1 MKSIGYAFRIFFRFI
16 FLWIVDAVSLII
28 ASMVL
33 PGITISGGMTG
44 AAAAALMLGIVNL
57 VIRPLI
63 LMLALPFGFFAIFA
77 VGFVANA
84 FALIIASDL
93 LPTFEVRDFAAAFFA
108 GIFISAVNTVIIGLT
123 GVGDD
128 DSFYQGV
135 IERLAG
141 RRKFDGAGDQSRGL
155 VMMEI
160 DGLSFHHLQK
170 ALEEGYMPELS
181 QMLEREGYALSLMDC
196 GLPSQTSACQAG
208 IMFGDNYDIP
218 SFRWYGKDEGKLFV
232 SSKDAP
238 LINERYASGEGL
250 MRGGSSI
257 NNMLNGD
264 AEKSILTL
272 ADLTSGSRE
281 EKRQR
286 ARDIYLL
293 MLNPYFIMR
302 TLVLF
307 INEMALEVW
316 QYRRDKANKVYPLLN
331 RQRHFY
337 PAVRAATT
345 VFMRDLAAYLTIMDI
360 VRGSPSLY
368 ITWPGYD
375 EVAHHSG
382 PWSRHALAT
391 LRKYDR
397 VIAHVRDIIERKAPR
412 PYDLIVLSDHGQSF
426 GPTFLQRYGYTLQ
439 EFIEEKLPEGIGVA
453 HTFGGDDGTVAVAA
467 ISGELK
473 NIQEQGTSG
482 RAGGALL
489 KQVRRVTDRSMRE
502 QAPADL
508 EKVEPVIVCGSGNIA
523 QVYFDLFPRKITLG
537 ELNETYPGMV
547 DAVVQH
553 DGVGFVVAYDE
564 EGTPIALGKGGMRN
578 LHTGEV
584 SGEDPLEPY
593 GDTELRAWQVRRIAD
608 FPHAGDLIVNS
619 TVYADGTVAA
629 MEELIGSHGGMG
641 GEQTDAFIFHPGDM
655 DVPPT
660 RNSADV
666 FAIFNARRGE
676 SVGEPRAGRAVAAE
690 KQGGTA
696 EEQAAAGKQAGVS
709 GEGTVAAG
717 VRAGLAEVDAWS
729 LSTLIRGVFHQA
741 GDWAGLALRALFL
754 DRSAYREVSRE
765 PLMTGPAL
773 LLGLVGSVIMA
784 YVLADRLSPAAIAA
798 GIASWLATVLGIYWA
813 GRLLRSRAD
822 FTQAFRAVSFARV
835 PHFLY
840 LLALLP
846 EVGPLARIAAMLIG
860 FVATWMAAVEALKI
874 SRWRALVLPLLTI
887 LILAAGLIALRTLE
901 SGAMITLESLKQDLG
916 LMPK

>member
-1 MKSIGYAFRIFFRFI
+1 RFI
-16 FLWIVDAVSLII
+16 FLWFVDAVSLII
-28 ASMVL
+28 ASTVF
-33 PGITISGGMTG
+33 PGIEITGGMTG

-63 LMLALPFGFFAIFA
+63 LMLALPFGFFAMFA
-77 VGFVANA
+77 FGLVANA
-84 FALIIASDL
+84 LALMVASGL
-93 LPTFEVRDFAAAFFA
+93 LASFEVRDFVAAFFG
-108 GIFISAVNTVIIGLT
+108 GIFISAINTVIIGIT
-123 GVGDD
+123 RVGDD

-135 IERLAG
+135 VERLAG
-141 RRKFDGAGDQSRGL
+141 RRKFEGAEDTGRGL

-160 DGLSFHHLQK
+160 DGLSVHHLQK
-170 ALEEGYMPELS
+170 ALDDGYMPELK
-181 QMLEREGYALSLMDC
+181 QMMEGEGYALSHMDC

-218 SFRWYGKDEGKLFV
+218 SFRWYDKDEGKLFV

-238 LINERYASGEGL
+238 LINERYARGDGL

-257 NNMLNGD
+257 NNMLDGD

-272 ADLTSGSRE
+272 ADLTSGSKD
-281 EKRQR
+281 EKKQR

-307 INEMALEVW
+307 IGEMALEVW
-316 QYRRDKANKVYPLLN
+316 QYRRDKTNDVYPLLN

-368 ITWPGYD
+368 VTWPGYD

-382 PWSRHALAT
+382 PWSKHALLT

-412 PYDLIVLSDHGQSF
+412 PYDLIILSDHGQSF
-426 GPTFLQRYGYTLQ
+426 GPTFLQRYGYSLQ
-439 EFIEEKLPEGIGVA
+439 QFIEEKLPAGTKVA

-473 NIQEQGTSG
+473 NIQQQGTGG
-482 RAGGALL
+482 RAGAAVMN
-489 KQVRRVTDRSMRE
+489 QVRRVTDRSMKE
-502 QAPADL
+502 QAPAEL
-508 EKVEPVIVCGSGNIA
+508 EAMEPVTVYGSGNIA

-537 ELNETYPGMV
+537 ELNEAFPGMV
-547 DAVVQH
+547 DALVGH
-553 DGVGFVVAYDE
+553 EGVGFVVGYDE
-564 EGTPIALGKGGMRN
+564 EGIPAALGKSGTRN
-578 LHTGEV
+578 LHTGEIT
-584 SGEDPLEPY
+584 GEDPMKPF
-593 GDTELRAWQVRRIAD
+593 GDPELRAWQVRRIAD

-641 GEQTDAFIFHPGDM
+641 GEQTDAFILHPGDM

-666 FAIFNARRGE
+666 FAIFNARRGQPVTE
-676 SVGEPRAGRAVAAE
+676 VSASGRSAAAEGRAGAAEPDSWSLPSLARGLFQSPGVWAGRAL
-690 KQGGTA
+690 G
-696 EEQAAAGKQAGVS
+696 
-709 GEGTVAAG
+709 
-717 VRAGLAEVDAWS
+717 
-729 LSTLIRGVFHQA
+729 
-741 GDWAGLALRALFL
+741 ALFL
-754 DRSAYREVSRE
+754 DRGAYREVSRD
-765 PLMTGPAL
+765 PAMTGPAL
-773 LLGLVGSVIMA
+773 LLGLLGSGIMA
-784 YVLADRLSPAAIAA
+784 YVLADGFSPAATAA
-798 GIASWLATVLGIYWA
+798 GAGSWLITVLGIFWA
-813 GRLLRSRAD
+813 GRLLRSKAD
-822 FTQAFRAVSFARV
+822 FTQTFRAVGFARV

-840 LLALLP
+840 LLAFVP
-846 EVGPLARIAAMLIG
+846 QVGPLARMAAIIIG
-860 FVATWMAAVEALKI
+860 FFATWIAAVEALRL
-874 SRWRALVLPLLTI
+874 SRWRALVLPVLTLAI
-887 LILAAGLIALRTLE
+887 LIAGMIVMRTLE
-901 SGAMITLESLKQDLG
+901 SGALVTLDSLRQDLG
-916 LMPK
+916 LVPK

>member
-1 MKSIGYAFRIFFRFI
+1 MKSIGYAFRIFFRFT
-16 FLWIVDAVSLII
+16 FLWLVDAVSLIV

-57 VIRPLI
+57 VVRPLI

-77 VGFVANA
+77 VGLVANA
-84 FALIIASDL
+84 FALLVASNL
-93 LPTFEVRDFAAAFFA
+93 LPTFEIRDFAAAFFC
-108 GIFISAVNTVIIGLT
+108 GIFISAVNTLIIALT

-135 IERLAG
+135 VERLAG
-141 RRKFDGAGDQSRGL
+141 RKKFEGAEEPGRGL

-160 DGLSFHHLQK
+160 DGLSIHHLRK
-170 ALEEGYMPELS
+170 ALDEGYMPELK
-181 QMLEREGYALSLMDC
+181 QMMAGEGYTLSLMDC

-218 SFRWYGKDEGKLFV
+218 SFRWYDKDEGKLFV

-238 LINERYASGEGL
+238 LINERFAKGEGL

-307 INEMALEVW
+307 ISEMALEVW
-316 QYRRDKANKVYPLLN
+316 QYRRDKANNVYPLLK
-331 RQRHFY
+331 RTSHFY

-382 PWSRHALAT
+382 PWSKHSLAT

-439 EFIEEKLPEGIGVA
+439 KFIKETLPADTKVV

-467 ISGELK
+467 ISGELE
-473 NIQEQGTSG
+473 NIQEQGAGG
-482 RAGGALL
+482 RAGGAVLRH
-489 KQVRRVTDRSMRE
+489 VRSMTDRSIRE
-502 QAPADL
+502 RAP
-508 EKVEPVIVCGSGNIA
+508 VEPERMEAVTVCGSGNIA

-537 ELNETYPGMV
+537 ELNEAYPGMV
-547 DAVVQH
+547 DAVVGH
-553 DGVGFVVAYDE
+553 EGVGFVVAYDKD
-564 EGTPIALGKGGMRN
+564 GTPVALGKGGRRN

-584 SGEDPLEPY
+584 TGEDPLEPY

-655 DVPPT
+655 EVPPT

-666 FAIFNARRGE
+666 FAIFNARRGQPVLE
-676 SVGEPRAGRAVAAE
+676 ERPSARASTSGNRTGAAAEDVWSLKTLSQGLFRKPGVWIGRAM
-690 KQGGTA
+690 
-696 EEQAAAGKQAGVS
+696 
-709 GEGTVAAG
+709 
-717 VRAGLAEVDAWS
+717 
-729 LSTLIRGVFHQA
+729 
-741 GDWAGLALRALFL
+741 RALLL
-754 DRSAYREVSRE
+754 DRGAYREVSRD
-765 PLMTGPAL
+765 PAMTGPAI
-773 LLGLVGSVIMA
+773 LLGLLGSGIMA
-784 YVLADRLSPAAIAA
+784 YVLADRFSFASQTAGLAA
-798 GIASWLATVLGIYWA
+798 WLTMVLGIYWA
-813 GRLLRSRAD
+813 GRLLRSRTD
-822 FTQAFRAVSFARV
+822 FTQVFRAVSFARV

-840 LLALLP
+840 LLAFLP
-846 EVGPLARIAAMLIG
+846 QVGLLARLAAIVIG
-860 FVATWMAAVEALKI
+860 FFATWLAAIEALRL
-874 SRWRALVLPLLTI
+874 SRWRSLALPVITLA
-887 LILAAGLIALRTLE
+887 ILAAGLIVLRTLE
-901 SGAMITLESLKQDLG
+901 TGALVTLESLRQDLG
-916 LMPK
+916 VVAK

>member
-1 MKSIGYAFRIFFRFI
+1 MKSIGYAFRMFFRFV
-16 FLWIVDAVSLII
+16 FLWAVDAVSLII
-28 ASMVL
+28 ASTIL

-84 FALIIASDL
+84 LALMVASEL
-93 LPTFEVRDFAAAFFA
+93 LPTFEVRDFIAAFIG

-123 GVGDD
+123 RLGDD

-135 IERLAG
+135 VERLAG
-141 RRKFDGAGDQSRGL
+141 RRKFEGVGDSERGL

-181 QMLEREGYALSLMDC
+181 QMMEREGYEISLMDC

-218 SFRWYGKDEGKLFV
+218 SFRWYDKDEGKLFV

-238 LINERYASGEGL
+238 LINERYARGEGL

-331 RQRHFY
+331 RTRHFY

-382 PWSRHALAT
+382 PWSKHALLT

-439 EFIEEKLPEGIGVA
+439 QFIEEQLPEGIGVA

-467 ISGELK
+467 ISGELQ
-473 NIQEQGTSG
+473 NLQEQGTSG
-482 RAGGALL
+482 RAGGAVL

-502 QAPADL
+502 QAPAEL

-547 DAVVQH
+547 DAIVGH
-553 DGVGFVVAYDE
+553 EGVGFVVAYDE
-564 EGTPIALGKGGMRN
+564 DGTPVALGKSGSRN

-584 SGEDPLEPY
+584 TGDDPLEPY
-593 GDTELRAWQVRRIAD
+593 GDPELRAWQVRRIAD

-619 TVYADGTVAA
+619 TVYEDGTVAA

-655 DVPPT
+655 EVPPT

-666 FAIFNARRGE
+666 FGIFNARRGQPV
-676 SVGEPRAGRAVAAE
+676 SAGEAAGAAEERAG
-690 KQGGTA
+690 
-696 EEQAAAGKQAGVS
+696 AAGKTATRG
-709 GEGTVAAG
+709 AA
-717 VRAGLAEVDAWS
+717 LAEVDAWS
-729 LSTLIRGVFHQA
+729 FSTLAKGIFQQA
-741 GDWAGLALRALFL
+741 GTWAGLALRALML
-754 DRSAYREVSRE
+754 DRKAYREVSRD

-773 LLGLVGSVIMA
+773 LLGLVGSGIMA

-798 GIASWLATVLGIYWA
+798 GMASWLVTVLGIFWA
-813 GRLLRSRAD
+813 GQLLGSRAD

-840 LLALLP
+840 LLAFLP
-846 EVGPLARIAAMLIG
+846 EVGPLARIAAIFIG
-860 FVATWMAAVEALKI
+860 FFATWMAAVESLRL
-874 SRWRALVLPLLTI
+874 SRWRALVLPLLT
-887 LILAAGLIALRTLE
+887 LAILAVGLNALRTLE

-916 LMPK
+916 VVAK